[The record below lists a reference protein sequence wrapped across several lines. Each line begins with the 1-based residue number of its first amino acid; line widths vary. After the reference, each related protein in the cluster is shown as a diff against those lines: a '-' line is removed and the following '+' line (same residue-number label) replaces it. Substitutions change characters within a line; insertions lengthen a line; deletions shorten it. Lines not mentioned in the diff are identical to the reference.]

1 MTLICGVPTT
11 TLMRPQKTRGRTLLR
26 AAWMPSTRSGQE
38 PKNQRAAAE
47 AESEAS
53 ASNDFVAP
61 PSPAPVVA
69 PSPVMKSASNGAPV
83 VMMVTGHWNPPPGIG
98 EIEMILRSS
107 SRMQHRIMRIEVRA
121 ECAFVEVH
129 PQDVAVCTG
138 VFELGGVQVRNSRAC
153 TSCHAARPTTPPNCA
168 LLTPGARRPSLRVP
182 WSSRAPA
189 SARTASIWF
198 HSATSL
204 THLCHALLAAAFG
217 TRGRG
222 RGQHPDERTAD
233 ALACQ
238 ARVAA

>member
-1 MTLICGVPTT
+1 
-11 TLMRPQKTRGRTLLR
+11 
-26 AAWMPSTRSGQE
+26 MPSTRSGQE

-47 AESEAS
+47 VESEAS

-69 PSPVMKSASNGAPV
+69 PSPVRKSASIGAPV

-107 SRMQHRIMRIEVRA
+107 HRMQHRIMRIEVRA

-153 TSCHAARPTTPPNCA
+153 SSCHAARPTTPPNCA
-168 LLTPGARRPSLRVP
+168 LLAPGARRPSLRVP
-182 WSSRAPA
+182 WS
-189 SARTASIWF
+189 
-198 HSATSL
+198 
-204 THLCHALLAAAFG
+204 
-217 TRGRG
+217 
-222 RGQHPDERTAD
+222 
-233 ALACQ
+233 
-238 ARVAA
+238 

>member
-1 MTLICGVPTT
+1 
-11 TLMRPQKTRGRTLLR
+11 MRPRRIVERCVRKPAICKRSVRSERNGCPFRRPASPKSCGILSSFAAGT
-26 AAWMPSTRSGQE
+26 AWMPSTRSGQE

-47 AESEAS
+47 VESEAS

-107 SRMQHRIMRIEVRA
+107 HRMQHRIMRIEVRA

-153 TSCHAARPTTPPNCA
+153 SSCHAARPTTPPNCA
-168 LLTPGARRPSLRVP
+168 LLAPGARRPSLRVP
-182 WSSRAPA
+182 WS
-189 SARTASIWF
+189 
-198 HSATSL
+198 
-204 THLCHALLAAAFG
+204 
-217 TRGRG
+217 
-222 RGQHPDERTAD
+222 
-233 ALACQ
+233 
-238 ARVAA
+238 